1 MLAVQTMPDNA
12 AELLVSTVYELS
24 RRAPAVVATAAAEL
38 ASIVLG
44 MSFGDGSTATLRAE
58 HSRLIATL
66 GAPASPDVE
75 FCFDDQAMNFVFDL
89 QRRPVDGIAADALDL
104 RGDRA
109 AILAVWRTFAYL
121 AQRGSGLRSI
131 QQLWRQYRERSP
143 DLWGATMAEPPPA
156 QGAHFEPVGWSALD
170 FLARRGSPMDARR
183 VGGTVT
189 ELPRV
194 LWTGRVSTSWWENPP
209 VGDADLVEVM
219 DACRANVAAEVGR
232 LIPDCAPQRDLY
244 SLMRDYPARGGKGL
258 RPTLAIAACGAL
270 GGRPE
275 DAVRSAAALELFH
288 NGFLVHDD
296 IADES
301 THRRGLPTLHVRHGV
316 GMSVNAGDA
325 LNLLAVDAVL
335 SNLQDLGLARTIGL
349 IQEVLHMCRETVEG
363 QAIELGWIRR
373 AVVPKRDA
381 AYFRMSTKKTG
392 WYTCISPCRIGAVC
406 AGETSP
412 QALTAFN
419 ETFRLIGI
427 AFQIQDD
434 VLNLIGDEASYGKES
449 LGDLLEA
456 KRTVMLIHLF
466 RTAPDSERSRLLE
479 NIARPRSEKT
489 FSDAQ
494 EVLAA
499 MQHHGSINYAIAL
512 ADKLA
517 RRGVSRFER
526 DLTFLA
532 ESEYKGV
539 LRQIA
544 HYVTT
549 RPL

>member
-1 MLAVQTMPDNA
+1 MPDDA
-12 AELLVSTVYELS
+12 AGLLVSTVYELS
-24 RRAPAVVATAAAEL
+24 RRAPAVVAAAAAEL
-38 ASIVLG
+38 ANIVLG
-44 MSFGDGSTATLRAE
+44 MSFGDGSTASLRAE
-58 HSRLIATL
+58 HSRLIATA

-75 FCFDDQAMNFVFDL
+75 FRFDDRAMNFVFDL
-89 QRRPVDGIAADALDL
+89 QRRPVDGIALGGLDL

-109 AILAVWRTFAYL
+109 AILAVWRTFAHL

-131 QQLWRQYRERSP
+131 QQLWRRYRERSP
-143 DLWGATMAEPPPA
+143 ALWGAAGAEPPSA

-170 FLARRGSPMDARR
+170 FLARRGSPLDARR
-183 VGGTVT
+183 VGGTVV
-189 ELPRV
+189 ELPRA
-194 LWTGRVSTSWWENPP
+194 LWTGRVSTSWWEDAP
-209 VGDADLVEVM
+209 VADADLVEVM
-219 DACRANVAAEVGR
+219 DSCRAKVAAEVGR
-232 LIPDCAPQRDLY
+232 LIPDPSPQRDLY

-258 RPTLAIAACGAL
+258 RPTLTIATCGAL

-301 THRRGLPTLHVRHGV
+301 THRRGLPTLHARNGV

-325 LNLLAVDAVL
+325 LNLLAIDAVL
-335 SNLQDLGLARTIGL
+335 SNLQDLGLARTLGL
-349 IQEVLHMCRETVEG
+349 IHEVLPMCRETVEG

-373 AVVPKRDA
+373 AAVPKTDA
-381 AYFRMSTKKTG
+381 AYFRMSTQKTG
-392 WYTCISPCRIGAVC
+392 WYTCISPCRIGAIC
-406 AGETSP
+406 AGETST
-412 QALTAFN
+412 QALTAFD

-434 VLNLIGDEASYGKES
+434 VLNLIGDEASYGKEQ

-466 RTAPDSERSRLLE
+466 RTAPASERSHLMGI
-479 NIARPRSEKT
+479 IARPRSEKT
-489 FSDAQ
+489 LSDAQ

-499 MQHHGSINYAIAL
+499 MRRHGSISYAIAL

-526 DLTFLA
+526 DLTFLG
-532 ESEYKGV
+532 ENEYKAV